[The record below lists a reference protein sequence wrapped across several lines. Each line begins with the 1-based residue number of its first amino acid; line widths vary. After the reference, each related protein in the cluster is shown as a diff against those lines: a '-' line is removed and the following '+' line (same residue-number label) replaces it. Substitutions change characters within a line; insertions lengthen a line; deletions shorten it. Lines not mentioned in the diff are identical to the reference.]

1 MGKFPIW
8 WFDGFVWGII
18 LIGMIPIGIIIY
30 NIWLIAVLYS
40 TYNCVSRSW
49 YCPSCLCFTSKHHGT
64 NKATIIENYI
74 VRVNANGVSIF
85 SSNASSLITVMNMS
99 ACLYKIK

>member
-40 TYNCVSRSW
+40 TYNCVSD
-49 YCPSCLCFTSKHHGT
+49 HGIAHLAYVSQA
-64 NKATIIENYI
+64 NTIVPI
-74 VRVNANGVSIF
+74 RQ
-85 SSNASSLITVMNMS
+85 L
-99 ACLYKIK
+99 L